1 MNHRPIGYYMH
12 HHGAGHLARAR
23 AIVAASDWPVTLL
36 GTGIGDAGIDLCDD
50 RPVSGQFDGVDGADS
65 RSSVLHY
72 APVDHKGVRRRVA
85 QMALWIATEHPALM
99 VVDVSVEV
107 AMLARLA
114 SVPTVYVRL
123 NGDRRDSAHLD
134 AFRSAFAL
142 LAPFHAD
149 LEMASTPPWVRQKTT
164 YFPGIAAQAQAQAQE
179 DPRDENRVLVVVGRG
194 GPMGDGAQIADAART
209 CPDMHWRV
217 IGPVTSPHDPPPNLE
232 IAGWVDTPEQEIARA
247 GVVIGAAGDGLLGAV
262 LAADRPF
269 ICIPQ
274 DRPYDEQRATAAR
287 LKALDAAIVLQDWPH
302 ADLWP
307 ILIGEAHAVP
317 SANRRRLHDPDGAKA
332 AALWLADC
340 AESIAGEVE
349 YRE

>member
-1 MNHRPIGYYMH
+1 MTRRPIGYYVH

-23 AIVAASDWPVTLL
+23 AIARASDWPVTLL

-123 NGDRRDSAHLD
+123 NGDRSDPAHLD

-142 LAPFHAD
+142 IAPFHAD
-149 LEMASTPPWVRQKTT
+149 LETASTPEWVRKKTR
-164 YFPGIAAQAQAQAQE
+164 YFPGITAQAQDEA
-179 DPRDENRVLVVVGRG
+179 RDENRVLVVIGRG
-194 GPMGDGAQIADAART
+194 GPVGDGAQIADAARA
-209 CPDMHWRV
+209 CPDMTWRV
-217 IGPVTSPHDPPPNLE
+217 IGPVASPHDPPPNLE
-232 IAGWVDTPEQEIARA
+232 IAGWVENPEQEIARA

-287 LKALDAAIVLQDWPH
+287 LQALDAAIVLGDWPH

-307 ILIGEAHAVP
+307 ILIDEAKAVP
-317 SANRRRLHDPDGAKA
+317 AVNRARLHDPCGARA

-340 AESIAGEVE
+340 AASVAGDVE